1 MHAQLLPPPTTAQL
15 HAAFELL
22 AIKDAKLRAMS
33 FDAAMADPI
42 WRKVVVVRACIERK
56 KAYQATTTRK
66 VQLVRR
72 CNPATGE
79 WRTQRVWGAYD
90 DSQPTL
96 N

>member
-1 MHAQLLPPPTTAQL
+1 MQLPAPTQQQL
-15 HAAFELL
+15 VQAFEAL
-22 AIKDAKLRAMS
+22 AIRDRHLARMS
-33 FDAAMADPI
+33 FAAAMQDPI
-42 WRKVVVVRACIERK
+42 WQRVIRLRACLDRK
-56 KAYQATTTRK
+56 KAYQASTTRK

-79 WRTQRVWGAYD
+79 WRTQRVLGAYD